1 MCRKL
6 TNSEKIK
13 VEIGGIDKEQLIE
26 FCGDNNSINIL
37 YGYIQGEYVQYTDI
51 KYDCHDCIKSGLES
65 EEDDNAID

>member
-51 KYDCHDCIKSGLES
+51 K
-65 EEDDNAID
+65 